1 MIYQILLDWLLFKM
15 KTKVIFSALFLC
27 LVSYGI
33 TAPQA
38 AELSVALNAKGDH
51 GYVAKDDSLRS
62 FFDAM
67 AAKLNEPVI
76 VSKLAAR
83 KKITGTFDFS
93 RPKELLDKLSFQLGL
108 LWYFDGQAIYIYD
121 ASEIRNAVISL
132 QNISLTS
139 FNDFLRKSGLYD
151 QRYPLRGDNNSNTFY
166 VSGPPVFV
174 ELIVNTAT
182 LIDKKDEGIQLGKQK
197 IGVIRLNNTF
207 VNDRVYKLRGQEI
220 VIPGMATVIEN
231 LLEGEKQPL
240 ANSILNKQ
248 ITEMPDFVSEMNGM
262 SSVPLNYS
270 SNVSLPEALKQTAA
284 AGDIKVIAYPGTN
297 SLLVKG
303 TAEQVDFI
311 ELLVRTLD
319 ITKRHV
325 ELSLWIIDLNKSDLD
340 QLGVEWSGGINF
352 GDKLSMSFNQSTPI
366 STLDGGKFIASVYAL
381 EQKKQAT
388 VVSRPVIMTQE
399 NIPAIFDNNRTFY
412 TKLIG
417 ERTSSLADVTYGTL
431 ISVLPRFSAD
441 GQIEMLLDIED
452 GNEARSVDYN
462 NEENVDVLPEVG
474 RTHISTIARVP
485 QGKSLLIGGYT
496 RDANSQDLQKVPFLG
511 DLPFVGGLFR
521 YNNQNKSNTVRVFL
535 IQPKEIVEPLM
546 FDANDVAL
554 KVTKEGGADI
564 TDDPLHKW
572 VISFLNRDTGLK
584 LNNGN

>member
-1 MIYQILLDWLLFKM
+1 M
-15 KTKVIFSALFLC
+15 KTKVLFSALFFC
-27 LVSYGI
+27 MVSYGLSS
-33 TAPQA
+33 AQA
-38 AELSVALNAKGDH
+38 TELSVALNAKGDH

-62 FFDAM
+62 FFEAM
-67 AAKLNEPVI
+67 AIKLKEPVI

-132 QNISLTS
+132 QNISLAT

-174 ELIVNTAT
+174 ELIVNAAT
-182 LIDKKDEGIQLGKQK
+182 LIDKKDEGIQLGRQK

-207 VNDRVYKLRGQEI
+207 VNDRAYKLRGQQMI
-220 VIPGMATVIEN
+220 IPGIATVIEN
-231 LLEGEKQPL
+231 LLDGEKQPL
-240 ANSILNKQ
+240 TNSILNKQ
-248 ITEMPDFVSEMNGM
+248 IATMPDFVSEMNGATAKP
-262 SSVPLNYS
+262 SNYA

-284 AGDIKVIAYPGTN
+284 AGDIKVIAYPDTN

-303 TAEQVDFI
+303 TTEQVDFI

-325 ELSLWIIDLNKSDLD
+325 ELSLWIIDLDKSDLD
-340 QLGVEWSGGINF
+340 QLGVVWNGGINI
-352 GDKLSMSFNQSTPI
+352 GGQIGVSFNQSTPI

-399 NIPAIFDNNRTFY
+399 NVPAIFDNNRTFY
-412 TKLIG
+412 TKLVG
-417 ERTSSLADVTYGTL
+417 ERNSSLADVTYGTL
-431 ISVLPRFSAD
+431 ISVLPRFAAD

-452 GNEARSVDYN
+452 GNKARTGNYTN
-462 NEENVDVLPEVG
+462 GENVDVLPEVG
-474 RTHISTIARVP
+474 RTHISTVARVP

-496 RDANSQDLQKVPFLG
+496 RDANTQDLQKVPLLG

-521 YNNQNKSNTVRVFL
+521 YNNNNKSNTVRVFL

-572 VISFLNRDTGLK
+572 VMSYLNRDIGLE